1 MKKEGNKKV
10 FGTDGIR
17 GRVGEHP
24 MTVDF
29 TMRLA
34 SSIASVLTPDGGT
47 VAIGKDTRVSG
58 YMFESALESAFVG
71 YGLKVVLLG
80 PLPSPAISHYVR
92 TSGSDF
98 GIVISA
104 SHNSYEYNGIKIINQ
119 DGEKLD
125 ISQEDL
131 IEEKISDEPIT
142 KKADNIGKAYRSG
155 DSRDRYE
162 SLLKTV
168 FNDDAKPLDGLK
180 IVIDASNGA
189 AYKIAPQ
196 ILLELGAEVIPI
208 ACSPNG
214 YNINKNCGSTSPET
228 IQNTV
233 PATNSNIGIALDGD
247 ADRIL
252 IIDENGKA
260 LNGDEI
266 LYILAKSNL
275 DNPNFN
281 SKIIG
286 TILSNIGLEISLK
299 DINVD
304 LYRSNVGDKNVFKM
318 MKSKGSIIGGETS
331 GHIINLDYSPTGDGL
346 LVALLVIKESIESK
360 RPISVLS
367 KGLQLVPQVSIDIKN
382 DNMNIDDFTL
392 ESIALSATEKLDNG
406 RAIIRKSGTEPLI
419 RILIE
424 SDNKSKSEE
433 VVKFIKEEI
442 SKKTKWIT

>member
-1 MKKEGNKKV
+1 MKEEGNKKV

-34 SSIASVLTPDGGT
+34 SSIASVLTPEGGT

-92 TSGSDF
+92 TSESDF

-125 ISQEDL
+125 LSQEDL

-252 IIDENGKA
+252 IIDENGKI

-281 SKIIG
+281 SKIVG
-286 TILSNIGLEISLK
+286 TILSNIGLEFSLK
-299 DINVD
+299 DIDVD
-304 LYRSNVGDKNVFKM
+304 LYRSDVGDKNVFKM

-346 LVALLVIKESIESK
+346 LVALLVIKESIRSK
-360 RPISVLS
+360 RPISALS
-367 KGLQLVPQVSIDIKN
+367 KGLQLVPQVSTDIKN

-392 ESIALSATEKLDNG
+392 NSIALAATEKLDNG

-424 SDNKSKSEE
+424 SDDNSKSEE
-433 VVKFIKEEI
+433 VAKFIKEEI
-442 SKKTKWIT
+442 SKKTK